1 MIDSADLQQRSPGLI
16 MASLSK
22 QETDGIAQDSCQE
35 VDARIKNQVI
45 NLLGFPGTV
54 GRGMHDS
61 LRPGQ
66 QHVRIPEDTSSFVR
80 WPSQYSFQ
88 GPNLVISV
96 SIWTLVAVVKLTHI
110 SPRFPNI
117 PSLAWTSMKKQLL
130 KIKIYLRWR
139 RNLRLKRLHFRRI
152 GHFS

>member
-1 MIDSADLQQRSPGLI
+1 MIDSADLQQRSPELI

-45 NLLGFPGTV
+45 HLLGFPGTV

-66 QHVRIPEDTSSFVR
+66 QHVRIPEDTSLFVR

-88 GPNLVISV
+88 GPNLVISG
-96 SIWTLVAVVKLTHI
+96 TLVAVVKLTHI
-110 SPRFPNI
+110 SPRFPNT

-130 KIKIYLRWR
+130 KIKISLR
-139 RNLRLKRLHFRRI
+139 
-152 GHFS
+152 SEA